1 MPPSPRMVAYAVP
14 GHPHQQQR
22 VVNLLLS
29 TNPFI
34 SEDKFAR
41 HNLQHLRM
49 FPTPLRSVSSPL
61 SYPEE
66 VAAPYSLGEVLE
78 RVEYRWLDYM
88 ITFSAVIIFHHLQ

>member
-1 MPPSPRMVAYAVP
+1 
-14 GHPHQQQR
+14 
-22 VVNLLLS
+22 
-29 TNPFI
+29 
-34 SEDKFAR
+34 
-41 HNLQHLRM
+41 M

-66 VAAPYSLGEVLE
+66 VAAPYSLGEMLE